1 MSNGKTV
8 LFMLCDTALH
18 AGSGSELGIVDLPI
32 QREKHTGYPKIESS
46 SIKGCIREFFESS
59 EKKPSVADRLGISNF
74 DLISLVFGPE
84 DDGQKH
90 AGSVSFCDAR
100 LLLFPVKSVK
110 GVFAWITC
118 PAVIQRFISDMSI
131 LGIEISI
138 DVSKIHA
145 YSVPCESKILIDDEN
160 IVILEEFT
168 FKNIEKS
175 EECSKLAKWLADYV
189 LPTNHECNYLK
200 DWMKEKLIILS
211 NDDFKD
217 FVTMSTEVI
226 TRIKINPDTGTVEKG
241 ALFTEE
247 YLPSD
252 TILYSLI
259 MSSGLF
265 INEEKAKVKEALEKM
280 NIDEKDMVIDYIKE
294 MMPNI
299 IQLGGN
305 MNLGKGLI
313 RTNFYSEG
321 GKSDVN
327 SK

>member
-1 MSNGKTV
+1 MSNGKTA

-32 QREKHTGYPKIESS
+32 QREKHTGFPKIESS
-46 SIKGCIREFFESS
+46 SLKGCIREFFETLG
-59 EKKPSVADRLGISNF
+59 KKPSIADRLGISSS

-84 DDGQKH
+84 DDGQRH
-90 AGSVSFCDAR
+90 AGAVSFCDAR

-110 GVFAWITC
+110 GVFAWVTC
-118 PAVIQRFISDMSI
+118 PTVIQRFISDMSVI
-131 LGIEISI
+131 GIETNI

-145 YSVPCESKILIDDEN
+145 HIVPCESKILIDEKEN
-160 IVILEEFT
+160 VEKYTVILEEFT
-168 FKNIEKS
+168 FKNIEKND
-175 EECSKLAKWLADYV
+175 ECSKLVEWLADYV
-189 LPTNHECNYLK
+189 LPANQECNYLK

-211 NDDFKD
+211 DDDFKD

-226 TRIKINPDTGTVEKG
+226 TRIKINPDTGTVERG

-252 TILYSLI
+252 TILYSLV
-259 MSSGLF
+259 MFSGLF
-265 INEEKAKVKEALEKM
+265 INEEKANVKKVLEKM
-280 NIDEKDMVIDYIKE
+280 NIDEKDMVIEYIKE

-305 MNLGKGLI
+305 MSLGKGLI

-321 GKSDVN
+321 GK
-327 SK
+327 